1 MTTYRRLRVINEET
15 VTTEIEQFD
24 TPELQAGEVLI
35 AVSYSGMNYK
45 DALATQPNTGVLRSY
60 PLTPGIDMAGT
71 IAATNDARFTVG
83 ETVLATSYGIGV
95 SQNGGLSEVQAV
107 PGDWVV
113 KLPNGMNEKQAMTYG
128 TAGFT
133 AALAV
138 DALVNH
144 GLTADS
150 RVLVTGATGGVGG
163 FALQFLQKIGCKEI
177 IALSRKA
184 EQQEYL
190 TQLGATKVVTPD
202 EFFPEKN
209 KPLNKQVIDFVVDT
223 VGGEQLGQ
231 LIPFISYGG
240 SMALCGNAGGIKLN
254 MTVLPFILRGVNLLG
269 IDSVETP
276 MEKRAAI
283 WHKMANEWL
292 VTDGIQVQ
300 EISLEQVPETA
311 EAILAG
317 KHVGRTLVRPGGLK
331 A

>member
-1 MTTYRRLRVINEET
+1 MTTYRRLRVKNEET
-15 VTTEIEQFD
+15 VTTEIEHFEA
-24 TPELQAGEVLI
+24 PELQPGEVLI
-35 AVSYSGMNYK
+35 AVSYSGINYK

-71 IAATNDARFTVG
+71 IAATNDDRFAVG
-83 ETVLATSYGIGV
+83 DAVLATSYGIGV
-95 SQNGGLSEVQAV
+95 SRNGGMSDVQAV
-107 PGDWVV
+107 PADWVV
-113 KLPNGMNEKQAMTYG
+113 KLPQGIDEKHAMLYG

-138 DALVNH
+138 DALVKH
-144 GLTADS
+144 GLNTDS

-163 FALQFLQKIGCKEI
+163 FALQFLKKIGCKEI
-177 IALSRKA
+177 IALSRKTD
-184 EQQEYL
+184 QQDYL
-190 TQLGATKVVTPD
+190 TQLGATTVVTPD
-202 EFFPEKN
+202 DFFPEKN
-209 KPLNKQVIDFVVDT
+209 KPLNKQTIDFVVDT
-223 VGGEQLGQ
+223 VGGEQLGK

-240 SMALCGNAGGIKLN
+240 SMALCGNAGGIKLT

-283 WHKMANEWL
+283 WQKMADEWL
-292 VTDGIQVQ
+292 VAEGMQVQ

-317 KHVGRTLVRPGGLK
+317 KHVGRTLVRLGGLD
-331 A
+331 